1 MIGTIPG
8 KQAAESFPWIIDRF
22 ESVEKLGTGSRCPL
36 YHCTLSSFLYLSRG
50 KKEKKK
56 GKGGEARVSR
66 ADITNNTKYVISSEM
81 EMEHVR
87 KHERI
92 VTLGSRCGVAPG
104 TPIPGP
110 FGFSKFRKPFSR
122 WRRSTI
128 KPSLL
133 DFWASFSRKSC
144 ERKGKGGWPRFRRI
158 HCKRPH
164 CASNFFSGYN

>member
-1 MIGTIPG
+1 M
-8 KQAAESFPWIIDRF
+8 
-22 ESVEKLGTGSRCPL
+22 
-36 YHCTLSSFLYLSRG
+36 YHCTLSSFLSLSRG

-56 GKGGEARVSR
+56 GKRGEARVSR

-128 KPSLL
+128 NPLSSI
-133 DFWASFSRKSC
+133 FGQVFR
-144 ERKGKGGWPRFRRI
+144 ERVAKGRGREVGPDSGGFIVNAPTARRI
-158 HCKRPH
+158 
-164 CASNFFSGYN
+164 FSPDIIYNAPVSLGEFGELHRLGISGVA

>member
-1 MIGTIPG
+1 MDHRSVNRQRNVGR
-8 KQAAESFPWIIDRF
+8 DR
-22 ESVEKLGTGSRCPL
+22 GA
-36 YHCTLSSFLYLSRG
+36 HCTIVPFRVFFPFPEEKRRKRRG
-50 KKEKKK
+50 KR
-56 GKGGEARVSR
+56 GEARVSR

-87 KHERI
+87 KHQRI

-128 KPSLL
+128 KPALL

-164 CASNFFSGYN
+164 CASNFFSGYNLQCSRFAW